1 MCDEKVRLHGLDL
14 STISIVDD
22 SREPESERALRKR
35 LSDWVMSRPSVSPE
49 YEKAPLGCEALFSF
63 GGGLQI
69 DDVTGELTQYISRIY
84 LSYRRKEKTRSVAGF
99 LTLNIQCPSL
109 MSNIHKNGNI
119 ANIMTLN
126 YAIFIT
132 SSLFVTLFN

>member
-1 MCDEKVRLHGLDL
+1 VCDERVRLHGLDL
-14 STISIVDD
+14 STKHVVSD
-22 SREPESERALRKR
+22 SREPERWRALRKR
-35 LSDWVMSRPSVSPE
+35 LSDWVMSRPSASPE
-49 YEKAPLGCEALFSF
+49 YEKTPLGSEALFSF
-63 GGGLQI
+63 GGCLQI
-69 DDVTGELTQYISRIY
+69 DDVIGELTQYISRIS
-84 LSYRRKEKTRSVAGF
+84 LSYRRKAKTRSVAGL

-132 SSLFVTLFN
+132 SSLFVTRFN